1 MITKVLLFE
10 SEHAAA
16 EGLRRLEGSGIPANQ
31 LRVLVSN
38 LEHSRLLNAETAIH
52 IDLLS
57 EITSAN
63 REEND
68 WNASGDQGFIVP
80 LFTPQTTPVQV
91 PIGGMPGI
99 VQEDFEQE
107 HAVPSLMEYGLS
119 EELAHRCMIALQ
131 AGQCV
136 VCITEDQHD
145 EGIFNNLSMGLSN
158 PSEQDYFP
166 ETGAIEVLNNRI

>member
-16 EGLRRLEGSGIPANQ
+16 EGLRRLEGSGVPASQ

-38 LEHSRLLNAETAIH
+38 VEHSRLLNAETAIH

-63 REEND
+63 HEEND
-68 WNASGDQGFIVP
+68 WNASADQGFIVP
-80 LFTPQTTPVQV
+80 FFTPQTTPVQV
-91 PIGGMPGI
+91 PIGGIPGI

-107 HAVPSLMEYGLS
+107 HAVPSLLEYGLS
-119 EELAHRCMIALQ
+119 EELAQRCMIALQ

-136 VCITEDQHD
+136 VCITEDQYD
-145 EGIFNNLSMGLSN
+145 EGIFENLSMGLSD
-158 PSEQDYFP
+158 SSQHAAF
-166 ETGAIEVLNNRI
+166 TGAVEVLNNRE